1 MSQPDREHSRM
12 MEKEGIP
19 LMACQVRQAAK
30 LMARSFYDDPFF
42 TFVLPDGERRRN
54 ILPWLFEKTVWYGQ
68 RYGKV
73 YTTASL
79 EGIAMWL
86 GPQKPVLEWTGTLLT
101 GLFLLPLKLSRQELG
116 KSLRLANSARKLH
129 EQSISGQHWY
139 LVELGVE
146 PARQGDGVGAAL
158 LQPVL
163 ARADQESQAC
173 YLDTNNELNIQFYER
188 FGFRLAGTAHAIQS
202 GPKTW
207 GMLREP
213 GYS

>member
-1 MSQPDREHSRM
+1 MSQADLEHSRM

-19 LMACQVRQAAK
+19 LMACQVRQAAR
-30 LMARSFYDDPFF
+30 LMARAFYDDPFF
-42 TFVLPDGERRRN
+42 TFVLPEGERRRS
-54 ILPWLFEKTVWYGQ
+54 ILPWMFEKILGYGQ
-68 RYGKV
+68 RYGKI

-86 GPQKPVLEWTGTLLT
+86 GPQKPSLEWTGTLLT
-101 GLFLLPLKLSRQELG
+101 GLFLLPLKLSRQELE
-116 KSLRLANSARKLH
+116 KSLQQANSARKLH
-129 EQSISGQHWY
+129 EQSITGQHWY

-146 PARQGDGVGAAL
+146 PARQGDGVGGAL

-173 YLDTNNELNIQFYER
+173 YLDTNNELNIPYYER

-207 GMLREP
+207 GMLRE
-213 GYS
+213 SALS

>member
-1 MSQPDREHSRM
+1 MSQADLEHSRM

-19 LMACQVRQAAK
+19 LMACQVRQAAR
-30 LMARSFYDDPFF
+30 LMARAFYDDPFF
-42 TFVLPDGERRRN
+42 TFVLPDGERRRS
-54 ILPWLFEKTVWYGQ
+54 ILPWLFEKTLGYGQ

-86 GPQKPVLEWTGTLLT
+86 GPQKPSLEWTGTLLT

-116 KSLRLANSARKLH
+116 RSLRQANSARKLH
-129 EQSISGQHWY
+129 EQSITGRHWY

-146 PARQGDGVGAAL
+146 PARQGDGVGGAL

-163 ARADQESQAC
+163 ARADQ
-173 YLDTNNELNIQFYER
+173 
-188 FGFRLAGTAHAIQS
+188 
-202 GPKTW
+202 
-207 GMLREP
+207 
-213 GYS
+213 